1 MATYKA
7 ISKNFTFASDFAG
20 GDNLI
25 KIASATADG
34 DSVINFTSGIDS
46 TYNVYY
52 VVYNA
57 IHPAAGSKLTCQF
70 TTNGSD
76 FNLALATAQSN
87 GSNTEAGSASN
98 NNADASED
106 QNDGTAYQSIAYADT
121 IETNAESCCNGFLWL
136 YGPSNTT
143 FHKHFY
149 SRSVAKD
156 DAPGGAQTFTTGQIK
171 TASAVTGISFKMS
184 SGNIDSGTFTLYG
197 LGK

>member
-57 IHPAAGSKLTCQF
+57 IHPSAGSKLTCQF

-156 DAPGGAQTFTTGQIK
+156 DAPGGAQTWTTGQIK

>member
-156 DAPGGAQTFTTGQIK
+156 DAPGGAQTWTTGQIK

-184 SGNIDSGTFTLYG
+184 TGNIDSGTFTLYG
-197 LGK
+197 IGK

>member
-184 SGNIDSGTFTLYG
+184 TGNIDSGTFTLYG
-197 LGK
+197 IGK

>member
-57 IHPAAGSKLTCQF
+57 IHPSAGSKLTCQF

-76 FNLALATAQSN
+76 FNLALCTAQSN

-184 SGNIDSGTFTLYG
+184 TGNIDSGTFTLYG
-197 LGK
+197 IGK

>member
-1 MATYKA
+1 MATYKS
-7 ISKNFTFASDFAG
+7 ISKNFTFGADFAG
-20 GDNLI
+20 GDNLK
-25 KIASATADG
+25 KIASSTADG

-57 IHPAAGSKLTCQF
+57 IHPSAGSILTCQF

-76 FNLALATAQSN
+76 FDLSLCTAQSN
-87 GSNTEAGSASN
+87 GSNTEGGTASN

-171 TASAVTGISFKMS
+171 TASAITGVSFKMS
-184 SGNIDSGTFTLYG
+184 SGNIDSGTFCLYG

>member
-1 MATYKA
+1 MASYKE
-7 ISKNFTFASDFAG
+7 ISKNFSWGADFAG
-20 GDNLI
+20 GDSLS
-25 KIASATADG
+25 KISTSTASS
-34 DSVINFTSGIDS
+34 DSVVNITSGIDS

-76 FNLALATAQSN
+76 FDLALCTAQCN
-87 GSNTEAGSASN
+87 GSNTEGGTASN

-136 YGPSNTT
+136 YGPGSTT

-184 SGNIDSGTFTLYG
+184 TGNIDSGTFTLYG
-197 LGK
+197 IGK

>member
-121 IETNAESCCNGFLWL
+121 IETNAESCCNGVLWL
-136 YGPSNTT
+136 YT
-143 FHKHFY
+143 FIQ
-149 SRSVAKD
+149 S
-156 DAPGGAQTFTTGQIK
+156 IECN
-171 TASAVTGISFKMS
+171 IS
-184 SGNIDSGTFTLYG
+184 
-197 LGK
+197 

>member
-52 VVYNA
+52 VVYNSV
-57 IHPAAGSKLTCQF
+57 HPSAGSKLTCQF
-70 TTNGSD
+70 TTDGSN
-76 FNLALATAQSN
+76 FNLSLCTAQSN

-121 IETNAESCCNGFLWL
+121 IETNAESCCNGVLWL
-136 YGPSNTT
+136 YGPSSTT
-143 FHKHFY
+143 FHKHF
-149 SRSVAKD
+149 SVRSVAKD
-156 DAPGGAQTFTTGQIK
+156 DAPGGAQTWTSGEIA
-171 TASAVTGISFKMS
+171 TAAAVTGISFKMS

>member
-76 FNLALATAQSN
+76 FNLALATAQCN
-87 GSNTEAGSASN
+87 GSNTEGGSVTD

-121 IETNAESCCNGFLWL
+121 IETNAESCCNGVLWL
-136 YGPSNTT
+136 YGPSSTT
-143 FHKHFY
+143 FHKHF
-149 SRSVAKD
+149 SARSVAKD
-156 DAPGGAQTFTTGQIK
+156 DAPGGAQTWTSGEIA
-171 TASAVTGISFKMS
+171 TAAAVTGISFKMS

>member
-1 MATYKA
+1 MATYKS
-7 ISKNFTFASDFAG
+7 ISKNFTFGADFAG
-20 GDNLI
+20 GDALN

-34 DSVINFTSGIDS
+34 DSVINFTSGITS

-57 IHPAAGSKLTCQF
+57 IHPAAGSKLTVQF
-70 TTNGSD
+70 TINGSD
-76 FNLALATAQSN
+76 FNLALATAQCN
-87 GSNTEAGSASN
+87 GSNTESGTASN

-106 QNDGTAYQSIAYADT
+106 QNDGTAYQSIGYADT

-149 SRSVAKD
+149 SRTTAKD
-156 DAPGGAQTFTTGQIK
+156 DAPGGAQTFTAGEIA
-171 TASAVTGISFKMS
+171 TASAVTGISFAMS
-184 SGNIDSGTFTLYG
+184 SGNIDSGTFCLYG

>member
-121 IETNAESCCNGFLWL
+121 IETNAESCCNGVLWL
-136 YGPSNTT
+136 YGPSSTT
-143 FHKHFY
+143 FHKHF
-149 SRSVAKD
+149 SARSVAKD
-156 DAPGGAQTFTTGQIK
+156 DAPGGAQTWTSGEIA
-171 TASAVTGISFKMS
+171 TAAAVTGISFKMS

>member
-1 MATYKA
+1 MASYKE
-7 ISKNFTFASDFAG
+7 ISKNFSWGADFSG
-20 GDNLI
+20 GDSLA
-25 KIASATADG
+25 KISSSTASA
-34 DSVINFTSGIDS
+34 DSVVNITSGIDS
-46 TYNVYY
+46 TYNVYMVY
-52 VVYNA
+52 YNA
-57 IHPAAGSKLTCQF
+57 VHPASGSKLTCQF

-76 FNLALATAQSN
+76 FNLSLCTAQCN
-87 GSNTEAGSASN
+87 GSNTEAGSHSD

-106 QNDGTAYQSIAYADT
+106 QNSGTAYQSIAYADT

-156 DAPGGAQTFTTGQIK
+156 DAPGGAQTWTTGQIK

>member
-76 FNLALATAQSN
+76 FNLALCTAQCN
-87 GSNTEAGSASN
+87 GSNTEGGSVTD

-149 SRSVAKD
+149 SRSIAKD
-156 DAPGGAQTFTTGQIK
+156 DAPGGAQTWTTGQIK

>member
-1 MATYKA
+1 MASYKE
-7 ISKNFTFASDFAG
+7 ISKNFTFASTFAG

-57 IHPAAGSKLTCQF
+57 IHPSAGSKLTCQF

-184 SGNIDSGTFTLYG
+184 TGNIDSGTFTLYG
-197 LGK
+197 IGK